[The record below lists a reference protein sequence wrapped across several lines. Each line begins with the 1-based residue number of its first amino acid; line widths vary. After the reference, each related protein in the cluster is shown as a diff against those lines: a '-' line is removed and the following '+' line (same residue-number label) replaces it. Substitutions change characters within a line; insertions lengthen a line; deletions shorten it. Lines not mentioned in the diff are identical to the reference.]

1 MENVLVERYFD
12 TFVDFDTFEGLNT
25 RAPWCYEQYRLSY
38 WGSYNA
44 VRGDRVFCHFQAPDV
59 ESFRKP
65 NRQHRVPFTSA
76 WAANIIAGVAPVDL
90 KGPKELVRLLC
101 PDVFETQPEAEP
113 MPQVV
118 VIVADGTLIDDL
130 PGRHLWTYR
139 SRGADRT
146 VSVRD
151 KTSEEAVRAAAPE
164 GTEIWDAVVR
174 TRHILK

>member
-12 TFVDFDTFEGLNT
+12 TFVDFDAFEGLNT